1 MTSYRQVNA
10 KSIESFSPL
19 FLPLDNKYV
28 NQVSTKVDIK
38 KVIDI
43 DKQLERATVSD
54 VLSGNL
60 INERSIVENVTS
72 NRKIGIK
79 KRFQT
84 KHSEICTTRVINNPL
99 ELDNDISI
107 C

>member
-1 MTSYRQVNA
+1 M
-10 KSIESFSPL
+10 
-19 FLPLDNKYV
+19 
-28 NQVSTKVDIK
+28 
-38 KVIDI
+38 
-43 DKQLERATVSD
+43 ERATVSD

-84 KHSEICTTRVINNPL
+84 KHSEICTARVINNPL

-107 C
+107 CWFNICMKNNSIKSNMIVSSDFDFKRRKTTFLHEQRYSTELREKSL